1 MELPEQLS
9 ELFSV
14 RHFEDYPYVQV
25 PQEFYDGRGSITN
38 IADGA
43 LGDVAIIRSQTQS
56 IRANHTH
63 EKDWHLSYLISGS
76 MFYFWKDSPTAE
88 ISKKVEVRPGELI
101 YTPPKTP
108 HKMLFTSDSIFVAV
122 AALSRSQEAYE
133 ADTSRLPESFFD

>member
-1 MELPEQLS
+1 MDLPEQLS
-9 ELFSV
+9 ELFSFK
-14 RHFEDYPYVQV
+14 HFENYPHVQV
-25 PQEFYDGRGSITN
+25 PQEFLDGRGSITN

-43 LGDVAIIRSQTQS
+43 LGDVAIIRSKTQS

-76 MFYFWKDSPTAE
+76 MFYFWKDSPNAE

-122 AALSRSQEAYE
+122 AALNRSQEAYE
-133 ADTSRLPESFFD
+133 EDTSRLPESFFD